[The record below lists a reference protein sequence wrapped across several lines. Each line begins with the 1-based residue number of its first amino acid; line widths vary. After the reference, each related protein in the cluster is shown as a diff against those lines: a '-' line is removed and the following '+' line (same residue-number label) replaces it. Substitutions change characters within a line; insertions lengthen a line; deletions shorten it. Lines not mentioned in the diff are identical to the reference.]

1 VISPGTTIAQFPSV
15 PNPEGIMGDQRNHG
29 RQNTHDTGS
38 PAARP
43 RDDLRTANKKRKPN
57 EKRDEDRDREDD
69 KEKGKTDA
77 GNEKEGA

>member
-1 VISPGTTIAQFPSV
+1 MS
-15 PNPEGIMGDQRNHG
+15 DQRNQG

-43 RDDLRTANKKRKPN
+43 RDDLRTASKKGKPN

-69 KEKGKTDA
+69 KEKGQPA
-77 GNEKEGA
+77 GNDQNDTTE